1 MKKTYIWNKE
11 YTSKEEE
18 RSIMSQNDENRTQKQ
33 NNTAGVGISLSPSL
47 SLSNATEKASTLK
60 IHFAFVT
67 GLDFCLSVH
76 TLALQYT

>member
-33 NNTAGVGISLSPSL
+33 NNTAAVGISLSPSL
-47 SLSNATEKASTLK
+47 PPSLSQMPPKK
-60 IHFAFVT
+60 
-67 GLDFCLSVH
+67 
-76 TLALQYT
+76 LQL